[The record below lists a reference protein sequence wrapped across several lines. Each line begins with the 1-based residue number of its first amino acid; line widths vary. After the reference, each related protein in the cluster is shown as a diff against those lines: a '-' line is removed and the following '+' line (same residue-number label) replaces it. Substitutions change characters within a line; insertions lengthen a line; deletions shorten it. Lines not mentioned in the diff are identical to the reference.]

1 MALAREMKSLL
12 FGVIP
17 PLVGLALVAFFA
29 WHTLHGTR
37 GLIALAQIKE
47 EIARARTELARLK
60 AEQARAERRVS
71 SLRPGSLDRDTLD
84 ERARVMLNLAAPD
97 EIVIPYGPG
106 RRLY

>member
-1 MALAREMKSLL
+1 MALAREVKSLL

-37 GLIALAQIKE
+37 GLIALAQTKE
-47 EIARARTELARLK
+47 EIARARAELARLE
-60 AEQARAERRVS
+60 AEQGRAERRVS

-84 ERARVMLNLAAPD
+84 ERARLMLNLASPE